1 MDAFRIAKDDVD
13 QMAAYWMARKDE
25 LMGMT
30 GDFFASL
37 IDPAFAYEEEP
48 DDLMS
53 VQFNICYTEW
63 LLFECKLLG
72 GYTPL
77 MAYVD
82 QPPSYVDTDALDSLR
97 EVVRTQFF
105 SRFAILEKRKR
116 AGMATLRDVMDG
128 RCYEVFD
135 PHLCSIDGWKDG
147 TIALRIARVDGVWQT
162 VGQVCMYDRAPEA
175 ATRRDGPGCVCSIDG
190 WKDGTIALRIARVD
204 GVWQTVGQVCMYD
217 RAPEAAT
224 RRDGPGCVHEEDR
237 DTRPY
242 LSEMGFFIRFVY
254 DVFSIDGR
262 YHHTMRLRQTDAG
275 AALRREIEAR
285 RHGLDGPAG

>member
-105 SRFAILEKRKR
+105 SRFAILEKRRR

-135 PHLCSIDGWKDG
+135 PHL
-147 TIALRIARVDGVWQT
+147 
-162 VGQVCMYDRAPEA
+162 
-175 ATRRDGPGCVCSIDG
+175 CSIDG